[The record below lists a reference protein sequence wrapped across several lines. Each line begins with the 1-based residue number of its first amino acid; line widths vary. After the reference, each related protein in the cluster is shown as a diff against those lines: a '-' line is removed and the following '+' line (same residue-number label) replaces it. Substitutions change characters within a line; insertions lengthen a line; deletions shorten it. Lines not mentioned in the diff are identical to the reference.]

1 MAAIA
6 APPPPPAALPSDGLL
21 LELLAG
27 PPSPRTC
34 VASDACLSLGS
45 QGSPSSSQSRD
56 EESSKLAAA
65 TDPCAPPAAAPADST
80 APTSPES
87 ASQLTKQQILDLD
100 PHRLAQ
106 RQKQIDFGKNT
117 TGYQRYLQLVPRNKR
132 RRTDPATPD
141 IHANISKRRF
151 DGQVVVWRRALHKYD
166 DDAAQDASA
175 SASSAS
181 SSTAAT
187 VARQP
192 QHSRSSRGSCSSYP
206 SASSSYSYGAGGQGL
221 VVVVPTSQPPPAI
234 LAECT
239 SLASY
244 SDAACGDG
252 STVLSVTASAGPSS
266 PTSSCG
272 GSRRSLDGYL
282 EPQQH
287 HHSHHAHSSRRR
299 RTLMSEE
306 GEEDDGESMG
316 FRCEVLPRDRSGG
329 AAKAA
334 VTSGECRRRVS
345 SSGGGSE
352 ATCGEVWAQAKQ
364 LSQGQRGQ
372 QQPGLSREQLQ
383 RLAEQHKHLAAAA
396 AALVPVVVIAGD
408 DDGGA
413 DPIVAYHPVYET
425 EGGQRMVMT
434 RGGAATIAPA
444 AGAGE
449 GPPLLA
455 LPVEV
460 VYGGGAE
467 ILGFR
472 NHREAVAAAP
482 AASVAAA
489 VGGAITFGVAV
500 RASQAA
506 AAQLDVGMGAG
517 CSAVVVVEKPAA
529 RVSEEA
535 APAGGN
541 AQLQPPGSAAVL
553 VSEAEERALVHSL
566 TSLLLR

>member
-1 MAAIA
+1 ME
-6 APPPPPAALPSDGLL
+6 L
-21 LELLAG
+21 LE
-27 PPSPRTC
+27 SPLSPLTC
-34 VASDACLSLGS
+34 AASDACLSLGS
-45 QGSPSSSQSRD
+45 LGSPSSPRSRD
-56 EESSKLAAA
+56 GQTS
-65 TDPCAPPAAAPADST
+65 DPAAAADPRPAPAAAGPAEST
-80 APTSPES
+80 GNVSPQSTSQP
-87 ASQLTKQQILDLD
+87 AKQPILDLD

-117 TGYQRYLQLVPRNKR
+117 VGYQRYLQLVPRNKR

-166 DDAAQDASA
+166 DDAAQDGAPSAASA
-175 SASSAS
+175 SASSAVTVPRQQQQQQYSLS
-181 SSTAAT
+181 SN
-187 VARQP
+187 
-192 QHSRSSRGSCSSYP
+192 GSCASSSYP
-206 SASSSYSYGAGGQGL
+206 STSYSYGTAGHGL
-221 VVVVPTSQPPPAI
+221 SVVVPPAHPPPPM

-287 HHSHHAHSSRRR
+287 HSHHSHSLRRR

-306 GEEDDGESMG
+306 GEEEDVESVG
-316 FRCEVLPRDRSGG
+316 FRCEVLPRERPGG
-329 AAKAA
+329 KAKAA
-334 VTSGECRRRVS
+334 AAVGGECQRQASS
-345 SSGGGSE
+345 SSGASDAACGGL
-352 ATCGEVWAQAKQ
+352 WAQGKQ
-364 LSQGQRGQ
+364 VSQGQGRRGP
-372 QQPGLSREQLQ
+372 QQPGLSREQLR

-396 AALVPVVVIAGD
+396 AALVPVVVVAGD

-425 EGGQRMVMT
+425 EAGHRMVMT
-434 RGGAATIAPA
+434 RGGAATTASAPA
-444 AGAGE
+444 AGGSAE
-449 GPPLLA
+449 GQQLLA

-460 VYGGGAE
+460 VYGSGAE
-467 ILGFR
+467 VLGFR
-472 NHREAVAAAP
+472 DHRQAGAAAP
-482 AASVAAA
+482 ATASV
-489 VGGAITFGVAV
+489 VTFGVAV

-529 RVSEEA
+529 RQPELA
-535 APAGGN
+535 APAADKAHQSRPCG
-541 AQLQPPGSAAVL
+541 AAASVA
-553 VSEAEERALVHSL
+553 EGEERALVDSL
-566 TSLLLR
+566 TSLLLH